1 MPKSPADELIR
12 VGNALI
18 VENERLA
25 KRVADQDAEIARLRQ
40 ALGNAEG
47 DASFDV
53 HRKTVLATTGEQP
66 FLWATEGEADEA

>member
-1 MPKSPADELIR
+1 MSKSPADELIR

-40 ALGNAEG
+40 ALGNAKG
-47 DASFDV
+47 DFSFDV
-53 HRKTVLATTGEQP
+53 HRKQVLATTGDPP
-66 FLWATEGEADEA
+66 FRNSLFPEDDE